1 MLIGSRLSFYSWKF
15 STFSPLIEL
24 SETRYFTI
32 SRSHTPPKSPGFDK
46 TMRNFSANKI
56 YISHIGLTD
65 RDTKFINNL
74 FRLGAKQFRDYE
86 LISYSS
92 SINSHLVIINGD
104 NRSSLRTWKSIKDNV
119 ATIIISEETLP
130 IKNQIN
136 VIRPLVFRKLIDAF
150 TEAEKNNQLLK
161 QDRTQVLV
169 VDDSL
174 PIRRFMELKLPL
186 MTEIPIAIDY
196 AEDGESAQEIA
207 VRNNYDIVFLDVVLP
222 GIDGYHVCK
231 SIKEISDVF
240 IVMLTS
246 NKSPF
251 DRVRGAM
258 SGCDAYLTKPPKDD
272 QLKSVFQKMISKA
285 NKQHDSLIAQ

>member
-1 MLIGSRLSFYSWKF
+1 
-15 STFSPLIEL
+15 
-24 SETRYFTI
+24 
-32 SRSHTPPKSPGFDK
+32 
-46 TMRNFSANKI
+46 MRNFSANKI
-56 YISHIGLTD
+56 YISQIGLTD

-86 LISYSS
+86 LISYSP

-104 NRSSLRTWKSIKDNV
+104 SRSSLRTWKLIKDNV
-119 ATIIISEETLP
+119 ATIIISEEMLP
-130 IKNQIN
+130 LKNQLN

-150 TEAEKNNQLLK
+150 GEAEKNNQLLK

-196 AEDGESAQEIA
+196 AVDGESAQEIA

-231 SIKEISDVF
+231 SIKEISDTF

-272 QLKSVFQKMISKA
+272 QLKNVFQKMISKA
-285 NKQHDSLIAQ
+285 NKQHESLIAQ

>member
-1 MLIGSRLSFYSWKF
+1 MS
-15 STFSPLIEL
+15 FSPLIEL
-24 SETRYFTI
+24 SEILFITI
-32 SRSHTPPKSPGFDK
+32 SITSSPLKSTGFNK

-56 YISHIGLTD
+56 YISQIGLTD
-65 RDTKFINNL
+65 RDTKFITNL

-86 LISYSS
+86 LISYSP

-104 NRSSLRTWKSIKDNV
+104 NRSSLRTWKLIKDDV
-119 ATIIISEETLP
+119 ETIIISEETLP
-130 IKNQIN
+130 LKNHLN

-150 TEAEKNNQLLK
+150 TEAEKNNQQLR

-196 AEDGESAQEIA
+196 AEDGESAQEMA
-207 VRNNYDIVFLDVVLP
+207 VRNEYDIVFLDVVLP

-231 SIKEISDVF
+231 SIKEISDTF

-251 DRVRGAM
+251 DRVRGSM
-258 SGCDAYLTKPPKDD
+258 SGCDAYLTKPPKDE
-272 QLKSVFQKMISKA
+272 QLKNVFQKMISKA
-285 NKQHDSLIAQ
+285 HKQHESLIAQ